1 MRRAPTLSLAACLGA
16 LALLATACGGAGD
29 GSADRPVDGATFTYV
44 ISADPGNLDPH
55 QTVLSVTNNFNTLTY
70 DTLVAHDADNR
81 PVPGI
86 AEAWEADATSA
97 TFTLR
102 PDVVCDDGTPMT
114 ASVVQANLDYLKDPA
129 NASPLIGTT
138 FPNRDFTTTADD
150 TARTVTVTMA
160 QPYGFLLESVASV
173 PIVCPAG
180 MSDRD
185 VLARGSAGTGP
196 FTLTEAVAGDHYTL
210 VRREGYT
217 WGPGG
222 ASTDAAGFPDRVVVR
237 VVDNEATAANLL
249 LAGDVNAAAI
259 TGVDQE
265 RLRVRGMFESAT
277 DRITGQLWFNHKQGH
292 PGSDPAVRRALTLA
306 LDLHELRMVMTSG
319 LGSAPTAMAVL
330 EPRGCTG
337 DTVAGTLPAQ
347 DVAAARRALDEAGWT
362 LGADGTRSR
371 NGTPL
376 TLRLLYK
383 SGLDDLSAGMELLAR
398 RWQENL
404 GVVVESRAMTDTGII
419 EATFGGD
426 AWDVAN
432 LPLNAYLPVTI
443 SPFATGATPP
453 DGSNYTAIDN
463 PAYTEL
469 AARAQVTAGEAGCE
483 LWNRAESA
491 LFTAFDVVP
500 VAQAP
505 TPVFGSGA
513 RFDSR
518 GGAVIPTSIMMVA
531 AGED

>member
-1 MRRAPTLSLAACLGA
+1 MRRAPTRSSAASLCV
-16 LALLATACGGAGD
+16 LALLCAACGGTDD
-29 GSADRPVDGATFTYV
+29 GSAGRAVDGATFTYV
-44 ISADPGNLDPH
+44 INADPGDLDPH
-55 QTVLSVTNNFNTLTY
+55 QTVLSVTNDFNTLTY
-70 DTLVAHDADNR
+70 DTLVAYDADNEL
-81 PVPGI
+81 VSGI
-86 AEAWEADATSA
+86 AGSWEADATTA

-114 ASVVQANLDYLKDPA
+114 ASVVRANLDYLKDAA

-138 FPNRDFTTTADD
+138 FPHRDFTVTADD
-150 TARTVTVTMA
+150 AARTVTVTMA
-160 QPYGFLLESVASV
+160 RPYGFLVEAVATL

-180 MSDRD
+180 LADREL
-185 VLARGSAGTGP
+185 LARGSAGTGP
-196 FTLTEAVAGDHYTL
+196 FTVTEAVAGDHYTL

-222 ASTDAAGFPDRVVVR
+222 ASTDAVGFPDRVVVR

-249 LAGDVNAAAI
+249 LTGEANAARI

-277 DRITGQLWFNHKQGH
+277 DRMTGQLWFNHKEGH

-337 DTVAGTLPAQ
+337 DTVAGTLPTQ
-347 DVAAARRALDEAGWT
+347 DVEAARRALDEAGWT

-371 NGTPL
+371 EGTPL

-419 EATFGGD
+419 EATFAGD

-432 LPLNAYLPVTI
+432 LPINAYLPVTV
-443 SPFATGATPP
+443 SPFATGETPP

-463 PAYTEL
+463 PVYAEL
-469 AARAQVTAGEAGCE
+469 AAQAQVTTGEAGCE
-483 LWNRAESA
+483 LWNRAEAA
-491 LFTAFDVVP
+491 LFSAFDVVP

-513 RFDSR
+513 RFGSR
-518 GGAVIPTSIMMVA
+518 GGAVIPTSITMVT
-531 AGED
+531 D